1 VGAVAEPKKVLLE
14 VAGREVAI
22 SNPGKLFFPRTG
34 HTKLDMVRYYLAV
47 APGALA
53 GVGGRPMALKRFV
66 NGAEGE
72 AFFQKRAPDKRPDWI
87 GTVELRFPSGRTAD
101 EVVVSDE
108 AALAWVINLGCIDLN
123 PHPVRAAD
131 VDHPD
136 ELRVDLD
143 PVPGVEW
150 PQIRDVA
157 MVARDVLADF
167 GLTGWPKTSGSRGLH
182 VYARIEPRW
191 SFGDV
196 RRAAVS
202 VAREIERRA
211 PELATSKWW
220 KEERHGVFVDYNQ
233 NAKDRTVAS
242 AYSIRPVPDARVST
256 PLTWAEVPACDP
268 AEYTIDT
275 VPARF
280 AALGDPWAEMDEAAG
295 SLEGLLELA
304 RRDEAAGLP
313 DAPWPPHYEKQTGE
327 APRVQPSKRRS
338 VSSSAGASASAAAP
352 AGASPASASPA
363 SPAGASLAPP
373 ASASPASGLSAP
385 DPPASGLSASGLSAP
400 APPASGLSAPA
411 PPAPGKTSG
420 PTGRRRSTKP
430 LIEIAR
436 AATKDEAM
444 AGLERWKARHAAV
457 WARLEPADVLV
468 DGMRGRSSVWYR
480 IRLNLQHVPEAER
493 PAQESLEVDYDPW
506 QNLSR

>member
-1 VGAVAEPKKVLLE
+1 MADSKKVLLE

-22 SNPGKLFFPRTG
+22 SNPGKVFFPRTG
-34 HTKLDMVRYYLAV
+34 HTKLDMVQYYLAV

-66 NGAEGE
+66 NGAESE

-87 GTVELRFPSGRTAD
+87 ETVELRFPSGRTAD
-101 EVVVSDE
+101 EVVVSNE

-157 MVARDVLADF
+157 MVAADVLADF

-182 VYARIEPRW
+182 VYARIVPRW

-196 RRAAVS
+196 RRAAVA
-202 VAREIERRA
+202 VAREIERRV

-242 AYSIRPVPDARVST
+242 AYSIRPVQDARVST
-256 PLTWAEVPACDP
+256 PLTWAEVPSCDP

-280 AALGDPWAEMDEAAG
+280 AALGDPWDGMDEAAG
-295 SLEGLLELA
+295 SLDGLLELA
-304 RRDEAAGLP
+304 ARDEAAGLP

-338 VSSSAGASASAAAP
+338 AQGP
-352 AGASPASASPA
+352 TGASPASASA
-363 SPAGASLAPP
+363 APP
-373 ASASPASGLSAP
+373 AAAP
-385 DPPASGLSASGLSAP
+385 AP
-400 APPASGLSAPA
+400 APPAAAAPAPAPPAAAAPAAAAPAPA
-411 PPAPGKTSG
+411 PPAPGKSSG
-420 PTGRRRSTKP
+420 PTGRRRSTMP

-436 AATKDEAM
+436 AASKDEAM

-480 IRLNLQHVPEAER
+480 IRLNLRHVPEAER
-493 PAQESLEVDYDPW
+493 PAQEPLEVDYDPW

>member
-338 VSSSAGASASAAAP
+338 ASSSAGASASAAAP

-385 DPPASGLSASGLSAP
+385 APPASGLSAP